1 LPLSAWSKIDTP
13 HPIPPPRGEGD
24 SPLGAVM
31 RVTSAQLKEVAV
43 EILKGFQ
50 ATDEEADLVAE
61 SLVRADMR
69 GIDTHGVHFLTLLSR
84 RIDARMI
91 QVPTRVKV
99 VKDDGAITLIDGGN
113 GLGQVAAHRAMEM
126 SVQKARLYGIGA
138 ALVRNTN
145 HVGILAFYAIHA
157 ARQGMVGIAMG
168 NAAPA
173 MAPWGGTE
181 PFFGTNPLAIAV
193 PNGAEEPVVLD
204 MASSV
209 VARGKIRRAERM
221 KESIPAGW
229 ALDETGTPTTNP
241 TAAMKGT
248 LLPIGGPKG
257 YGLAFMIDVLSG
269 LLSGSQY
276 GPSVKTFHQP
286 VGPTGVGM
294 CAVAIDITRFMPLD
308 DFQSLLKPY
317 LRMIRDSKKA
327 RGVSRIYVPGEIE
340 SEKEKRSEAEGIEL
354 NAASVSNLNQLLE
367 CVQSPL
373 RLGEGSA

>member
-1 LPLSAWSKIDTP
+1 M
-13 HPIPPPRGEGD
+13 
-24 SPLGAVM
+24 GAFM
-31 RVTSAQLKEVAV
+31 RIKSAQLKEVAV

-50 ATDEEADLVAE
+50 ATDEEAALVGE

-69 GIDTHGVHFLTLLSR
+69 GIDTHGVHFLSLLAR

-91 QVPTRVKV
+91 SVPTRLTV
-99 VKDDGAITLIDGGN
+99 VKDEGAITLLDGGN

-126 SVQKARLYGIGA
+126 SVHKARTYGIGA

-193 PNGAEEPVVLD
+193 PDGEEEPVVLD

-221 KESIPAGW
+221 KESIPIGW

-276 GPSVKTFHQP
+276 GPSVKTFHEP

-294 CAVAIDITRFMPLD
+294 CAMAIDIARFMPLD
-308 DFQSLLKPY
+308 HFQFSLARY
-317 LRMIRDSKKA
+317 LCMIRDSKKA
-327 RGVSRIYVPGEIE
+327 PGISRIYVPGEIE

-354 NAASVSNLNQLLE
+354 SASSVSHLNQLLE
-367 CVQSPL
+367 RVKSPL
-373 RLGEGSA
+373 RLREESC

>member
-1 LPLSAWSKIDTP
+1 M
-13 HPIPPPRGEGD
+13 
-24 SPLGAVM
+24 GAVV
-31 RVTSAQLKEVAV
+31 RIRPAQLKEVAV
-43 EILKGFQ
+43 AILKGFE
-50 ATDEEADLVAE
+50 ATDEEAALVGE

-91 QVPTRVKV
+91 QVPTTVKV
-99 VKDDGAITLIDGGN
+99 VNDDGATALIDGGD
-113 GLGQVAAHRAMEM
+113 GLGQVAAQRAMEL
-126 SVQKARLYGIGA
+126 SIQKARMFGIGMV
-138 ALVRNTN
+138 LVRNTN

-173 MAPWGGTE
+173 MAPWGGGE
-181 PFFGTNPLAIAV
+181 PFFGTNPIAIAV
-193 PNGAEEPVVLD
+193 PNGDEEPVVLD

-221 KESIPAGW
+221 KESIPIGW

-269 LLSGSQY
+269 LLSGSQH
-276 GPSVKTFHQP
+276 GPNVKTFHQP

-294 CAVAIDITRFMPLD
+294 CAMAIDIARFMPLD
-308 DFQSLLKPY
+308 DFQSLLKGY
-317 LRMIRDSKKA
+317 LCMIRNSKKA
-327 RGVSRIYVPGEIE
+327 PGVSRIYVPGEIE

-354 NAASVSNLNQLLE
+354 SASSVSHLNQLLE
-367 CVQSPL
+367 RVKSPL
-373 RLGEGSA
+373 RLREESC